1 MGRNNRE
8 REINMYRIAKFEKV
22 SYKQFKND
30 WLDTFGYKYNDD
42 EEYTDSMIR
51 KIYDSIQLPR
61 RATAGSAGY
70 DFFSPSRIP
79 VADGTAVKIPT
90 GIRCIMENGW
100 VLQAYPRS
108 GHGFKTGVHLANTV
122 GIIDEDYFGSSNEGH
137 IFIKLVNDGFAAK
150 HMMIEA
156 GDAFCQGIFVPY
168 GVTMDDDVSEIRDG
182 GFGSTGR

>member
-1 MGRNNRE
+1 MF
-8 REINMYRIAKFEKV
+8 RIAKFEKV
-22 SYKQFKND
+22 SYEQFKRD
-30 WLDTFGYKYNDD
+30 WLDTFGYKYNNDD
-42 EEYTDSMIR
+42 EEYTDSVIR
-51 KIYDSIQLPR
+51 KIYDSIKLPR

-70 DFFSPSRIP
+70 DFFSPSNIP
-79 VADGTAVKIPT
+79 VADGVAVKIPT
-90 GIRCIMENGW
+90 GIRCKMENGW

-108 GHGFKTGVHLANTV
+108 GHGFKTGIHLANTV
-122 GIIDEDYFGSSNEGH
+122 GIVDEDYFGSSNEGH